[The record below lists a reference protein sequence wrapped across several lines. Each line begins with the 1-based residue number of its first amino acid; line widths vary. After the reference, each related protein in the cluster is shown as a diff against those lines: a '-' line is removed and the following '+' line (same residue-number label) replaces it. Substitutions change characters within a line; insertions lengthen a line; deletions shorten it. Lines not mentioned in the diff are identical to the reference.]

1 MFKCL
6 IINILE
12 FLFIVNYMYIC
23 YMKPI
28 TTKPR
33 LYSYFFQ
40 ELQQIAYDFGY
51 NLLISGSLNRDC
63 DLVLVAWIDDCKSS
77 FEIIKEFDKILNGK
91 SSEIKEYYNYNIL
104 PGGRESYVIN
114 MNRGEL
120 NYKNNKYIDEN
131 GIKRE
136 EFKDKNLDEEI
147 YLDISVVNGNFYKKK
162 DDTNWEEIK
171 EIVNTY
177 KGWIVSGHIKE

>member
-1 MFKCL
+1 
-6 IINILE
+6 
-12 FLFIVNYMYIC
+12 
-23 YMKPI
+23 
-28 TTKPR
+28 
-33 LYSYFFQ
+33 
-40 ELQQIAYDFGY
+40 
-51 NLLISGSLNRDC
+51 
-63 DLVLVAWIDDCKSS
+63 
-77 FEIIKEFDKILNGK
+77 IKEFDKILNGK
-91 SSEIKEYYNYNIL
+91 SSEIKEYYNYNVL
-104 PGGRESYVIN
+104 PGGRENYIIN

-120 NYKNNKYIDEN
+120 NYKNSKYVDEN